1 MAALDTSVGS
11 FGVLHLRW
19 GWMLALGIALIV
31 LGLIALGDI
40 VALTFVSVFLL
51 GWLLIASAIVHAV
64 HLIRHTEVRS
74 FWSIINAILDLVIG
88 VMLIANP
95 GLGALSLTLVLAV
108 FFVVTGVMRLINAIS
123 SNIPHKFWPI
133 LNGIVSILLGALL
146 WIHWPTS
153 GLWFIGLAI
162 GIELLLRGWTLVM
175 LAFAIRSRQHRSAM
189 AAQSA

>member
-1 MAALDTSVGS
+1 MASLGTSFGS
-11 FGVLHLRW
+11 FGNLHLRW
-19 GWMLALGIALIV
+19 GWMLALGILLII
-31 LGLIALGDI
+31 LGLIALGDTI
-40 VALTFVSVFLL
+40 AVTFVSVFLL

-74 FWSIINAILDLVIG
+74 FWSIINVILDLIVG
-88 VMLIANP
+88 FLLIANP
-95 GLGALSLTLVLAV
+95 GLGALSLTLVLAA
-108 FFVVTGVMRLINAIS
+108 FFFVTGVMRLINAIS

-133 LNGIVSILLGALL
+133 LNGVVSILLGVLL

-175 LAFAIRSRQHRSAM
+175 LAFAVRTHHLRGAM
-189 AAQSA
+189 LHQPA